1 MKLRVLLATLLCA
14 FALLPLSAIKASDE
28 TAQEQTH
35 ATLTPAAQNAIAETE
50 SKTNAPLYGYT
61 SASSPIER
69 DWENKL
75 RAIPDPKILRETMQ
89 RLSARPHH
97 VGSPYD
103 KQNAEWIL
111 SQFRSWG
118 LDAQIETFNVLF
130 PTPKERVLE
139 LVAPTHYTA
148 KLQEPPVPGDPTSS
162 QTSEQLPT
170 YNAYSID
177 GDVTAPLVYVNYGL
191 PKDYEELDRLGVS
204 VKGAIV
210 IARYGN
216 SWRGIK
222 PKVAAMHG
230 AIGCIIYSDPR
241 EDGYFENDVFPEGP
255 MRNENGVQ
263 RGSVMEMTLYPG
275 DPLTPGVG
283 AKGDVKRLAIK
294 DATTITKIPTLPISY
309 GDAKPLLAALK
320 GPMAPESFRGALALP
335 YHVGPGPAKVHLK
348 VAFNWD
354 IKPVN
359 DVVAKIPGAEAPDQ
373 WIVRGNHH
381 DAWVNGAEDPI
392 SGQIALL
399 EEARAMGQLLKQ
411 GWKPKRTI
419 IYCAWDGEEPMLLG
433 STEWAEYHAD
443 DLRQHAAIY
452 INTDGNGRG
461 FLEVEG
467 SHSLEKFVN
476 TIAHDI
482 TDPEKN
488 ISVWKR
494 SQAGRLVR
502 GMPEAKKDARTRPD
516 LRIGA
521 LGSGSDYT
529 AFVDHLGIASLNVAY
544 GGEDDGGIYHSVYDD
559 FYWFTHFS
567 DRDFIYGRA
576 LAQTIGSMVLRFAD
590 ADVLPYDFSDFA
602 DTMHKYDDELK
613 KLLKDHQ
620 EEAADRD
627 QNLADGVYAAAS
639 DPRRPTF
646 APPKEELPPFI
657 NFAPLDNA
665 LAALDRSAARYSKAI
680 KAFSGPTSMVATGS
694 GNTSTSGTA
703 AESAMAASSTTSA
716 AGSTTKS
723 STAPPSPSPALQALN
738 QKLIE
743 TERKLSSS
751 QGLPRRPWFQNLIY
765 APGYFTGYGA
775 KTMPG
780 IREAIEEKR
789 YADAE
794 HEVPR
799 VAKALEDYAAAIDQ
813 AATELEQ
820 AEKK

>member
-1 MKLRVLLATLLCA
+1 
-14 FALLPLSAIKASDE
+14 
-28 TAQEQTH
+28 
-35 ATLTPAAQNAIAETE
+35 
-50 SKTNAPLYGYT
+50 
-61 SASSPIER
+61 
-69 DWENKL
+69 
-75 RAIPDPKILRETMQ
+75 
-89 RLSARPHH
+89 
-97 VGSPYD
+97 
-103 KQNAEWIL
+103 
-111 SQFRSWG
+111 
-118 LDAQIETFNVLF
+118 
-130 PTPKERVLE
+130 
-139 LVAPTHYTA
+139 
-148 KLQEPPVPGDPTSS
+148 
-162 QTSEQLPT
+162 
-170 YNAYSID
+170 
-177 GDVTAPLVYVNYGL
+177 
-191 PKDYEELDRLGVS
+191 
-204 VKGAIV
+204 
-210 IARYGN
+210 
-216 SWRGIK
+216 
-222 PKVAAMHG
+222 
-230 AIGCIIYSDPR
+230 
-241 EDGYFENDVFPEGP
+241 
-255 MRNENGVQ
+255 
-263 RGSVMEMTLYPG
+263 
-275 DPLTPGVG
+275 
-283 AKGDVKRLAIK
+283 
-294 DATTITKIPTLPISY
+294 
-309 GDAKPLLAALK
+309 
-320 GPMAPESFRGALALP
+320 
-335 YHVGPGPAKVHLK
+335 
-348 VAFNWD
+348 
-354 IKPVN
+354 
-359 DVVAKIPGAEAPDQ
+359 
-373 WIVRGNHH
+373 
-381 DAWVNGAEDPI
+381 
-392 SGQIALL
+392 
-399 EEARAMGQLLKQ
+399 
-411 GWKPKRTI
+411 
-419 IYCAWDGEEPMLLG
+419 
-433 STEWAEYHAD
+433 
-443 DLRQHAAIY
+443 
-452 INTDGNGRG
+452 
-461 FLEVEG
+461 LEVEG

-703 AESAMAASSTTSA
+703 AESAMAGSSTTSA
-716 AGSTTKS
+716 A
-723 STAPPSPSPALQALN
+723 PPSPSQALQALN

-751 QGLPRRPWFQNLIY
+751 QGLPRRPWFQNLS
-765 APGYFTGYGA
+765 
-775 KTMPG
+775 
-780 IREAIEEKR
+780 
-789 YADAE
+789 
-794 HEVPR
+794 
-799 VAKALEDYAAAIDQ
+799 
-813 AATELEQ
+813 
-820 AEKK
+820 